1 MQTEPWWET
10 NPATTPRQ
18 ELGMVSPELLSRRT
32 MINPLCVSVS
42 ICTSSAYFDAVAR
55 RIAKPQFGLSARV
68 IHLDDDREVREVTH
82 KRAFRDIAE
91 DVERIQSRGYV
102 RMITA
107 SHRFA
112 LPVQVRKFEAPR
124 D

>member
-68 IHLDDDREVREVTH
+68 IHLDDDRDTGSKDRLP
-82 KRAFRDIAE
+82 
-91 DVERIQSRGYV
+91 
-102 RMITA
+102 
-107 SHRFA
+107 HRKDAGRFWISGR
-112 LPVQVRKFEAPR
+112 VCQ
-124 D
+124 